1 MLFKQYLNTTQQFK
15 VYKKDCKSYPY
26 IPTAI
31 YVYRKQLLT
40 YLKNICSKIAFKRQ
54 QKYMNFKRTTE
65 EKLNTL

>member
-26 IPTAI
+26 IPTVI

-40 YLKNICSKIAFKRQ
+40 YLKKYLQQDCFKEAT
-54 QKYMNFKRTTE
+54 KTHEF
-65 EKLNTL
+65 